1 MLISCHDLT
10 KTFWDQALFEGVSVT
25 VNEEDRIGIIGPNG
39 SGKSTLLRILA
50 GFEEPDEGERVARK
64 DLRMGFVDQ
73 DPGFDGDQTVTA
85 VLLEAL
91 AAAPPE
97 LSEDETD
104 HAVRASITLSKL
116 GFADPDQRAGTLSGG
131 WGKRLAIGRAVVLE
145 PDVLLLDEPTNHL
158 DLESILWLESFLRS
172 ARFAYAVVSHD
183 RAFLQQIATRMLE
196 LDRRH
201 RGGILSVKGGY
212 TDLVEQREAA
222 LVARAQH
229 VEGLATKVRREVEW
243 LRRGPKART
252 TKARGRID
260 EAHQLIDELADLK
273 SRDPGGRAGIDFS
286 ASGRKTKRLLVAT
299 NLGKSLGGRR
309 LFGELDLLLR
319 PKERLG
325 LVGPNGSGKTTL
337 LRVIAGELAPDEGH
351 LRQAQ
356 HLQVVYFDQRREQ
369 LDQRLTLRRALC
381 PDGDT
386 VQYQGRPVHVASWAR
401 RFLFRSEQLDTPLD
415 RLSGGE
421 QAKIL
426 IARLML
432 RQADVLL
439 LDEPTNDLDIPTLEV
454 LEESLSDFQG
464 AVVMVTHDRYMLD
477 RLSTVL
483 LGLDGQGG
491 VGFYAS
497 QDQWDQERKARK
509 QSQRVADREVDSTS
523 KRRRPRRK
531 KPLTYKEEQEL
542 AGMEERIT
550 AAEDHLVSAQVPL
563 TDPDIAA
570 DADKIGQAYAQ
581 VEEAQAQVDALYA
594 RWTELETKR
603 EAGEAS
609 ADQD

>member
-1 MLISCHDLT
+1 MLISCHDLS
-10 KTFWDQALFEGVSVT
+10 KTFWDQALFEGISVT
-25 VNEEDRIGIIGPNG
+25 VAPDDRIGIIGPNG

-73 DPGFDGDQTVTA
+73 DPGFDETETVTE
-85 VLLEAL
+85 VLMGAL

-97 LSEDETD
+97 PSEDESD

-116 GFADPDQRAGTLSGG
+116 GFPDPDQRAGTLSGG

-158 DLESILWLESFLRS
+158 DLESILWLETFLRS
-172 ARFAYAVVSHD
+172 ARFAYVVVSHD
-183 RAFLQQIATRMLE
+183 RAFLQQIANRMLE
-196 LDRRH
+196 LDQRH

-212 TDLVEQREAA
+212 TELVEQREAA

-229 VEGLATKVRREVEW
+229 VEGLASKVKREVEW
-243 LRRGPKART
+243 LRRGPKARA

-260 EAHQLIDELADLK
+260 EAHHLIDELADLK
-273 SRDPGGRAGIDFS
+273 ARDPGGRAGIDFS

-351 LRQAQ
+351 IRQAQ

-386 VQYQGRPVHVASWAR
+386 VQHQGRPVHVASWAR

-454 LEESLSDFQG
+454 LEESLSDFAG

-483 LGLDGQGG
+483 LGIDGQGG
-491 VGFYAS
+491 VGFYA
-497 QDQWDQERKARK
+497 DQNQWEQERKAQLK
-509 QSQRVADREVDSTS
+509 SQRTEERDAGGG
-523 KRRRPRRK
+523 KRRRRRRK
-531 KPLTYKEEQEL
+531 KPLTYIEEQEL
-542 AGMEERIT
+542 AGMEDRIT
-550 AAEDHLVSAQVPL
+550 AAEEHLATVQAPL
-563 TDPDIAA
+563 SDAEIAA
-570 DADKIGQAYAQ
+570 DADKLQQAYAR
-581 VEEAQAQVDALYA
+581 VEEAQGQVDVLYA
-594 RWTELETKR
+594 RWTELETKL
-603 EAGEAS
+603 EAGETE
-609 ADQD
+609 

>member
-10 KTFWDQALFEGVSVT
+10 KTFWDQALFEGISVT
-25 VNEEDRIGIIGPNG
+25 VGAEDRIGIVGPNG

-50 GFEEPDEGERVARK
+50 GSEEPDEGERVARK

-73 DPGFDGDQTVTA
+73 DPGFDGDQTVTE
-85 VLLEAL
+85 VLMAAL

-97 LSEDETD
+97 PSEDETD

-116 GFADPDQRAGTLSGG
+116 GFPDPHQRAGTLSGG

-158 DLESILWLESFLRS
+158 DLESIVWLESYLRS
-172 ARFAYAVVSHD
+172 ARFAYVVVSHD
-183 RAFLQQIATRMLE
+183 RAFLQQIANRMLE

-212 TDLVEQREAA
+212 TDLLEQRDAA

-229 VEGLATKVRREVEW
+229 MEGLASKVRREVEW

-273 SRDPGGRAGIDFS
+273 SRDLGGRAGIDFS

-337 LRVIAGELAPDEGH
+337 LRVIAGELMPDEGH
-351 LRQAQ
+351 IRSAQ

-369 LDQRLTLRRALC
+369 LDQTLTLRRALC

-386 VQYQGRPVHVASWAR
+386 VQYQGRPVHVASWSR

-454 LEESLSDFQG
+454 LEESLSDFPG

-483 LGLDGQGG
+483 LGIDGKGG

-497 QDQWDQERKARK
+497 QDQWDQERKAQK
-509 QSQRVADREVDSTS
+509 KSQRTADRDGGLSG
-523 KRRRPRRK
+523 KHRRPRRK

-542 AGMEERIT
+542 AGMEDRIT
-550 AAEDHLVSAQVPL
+550 AAEEHLATLQAPL
-563 TDPDIAA
+563 SDPELVA
-570 DADKIGQAYAQ
+570 DADKLQQAYAQ
-581 VEEAQAQVDALYA
+581 AEEAQAQVDALYA
-594 RWTELETKR
+594 RWTELETKL
-603 EAGEAS
+603 EAGEA
-609 ADQD
+609 Q